1 MFIVLIHG
9 FYKNKHDMSFLEKRL
24 KALGHETFTANLPTT
39 YETFET
45 ALQTLAL
52 QLKPY
57 EKKSTKMH
65 FVAHSMGG
73 LLARA
78 YIQSHPHIC
87 IGNSVFIGT
96 PHHGSKLAN
105 LVQFL
110 PVFSHLFKPL
120 KALTTRR
127 KTALFSNKSFKLG
140 LIAGSYNEG
149 ILGAIF
155 MPKQSDGRVT
165 IRSVQIEDAD
175 DFILLPYGHNSIHH
189 RQDTFEHVVHFLEHG
204 RFDKN

>member
-24 KALGHETFTANLPTT
+24 KALGHKTFTTNLPTT
-39 YETFET
+39 FETFES
-45 ALQTLAL
+45 ALQTLTL

-87 IGNSVFIGT
+87 VGNSVFIGT

-105 LVQFL
+105 IVQSL
-110 PVFSHLFKPL
+110 PVVSNIFKPL
-120 KALTTRR
+120 KALTTHRT
-127 KTALFSNKSFKLG
+127 TALFVNKAFKLG
-140 LIAGSYNEG
+140 IIAGNKNEG
-149 ILGAIF
+149 LLAAIF

-165 IRSVQIEDAD
+165 IASTKTDDSD

-189 RQDTFEHVVHFLEHG
+189 RQDTFEHIVHFLEHG
-204 RFDKN
+204 RFDKD